1 MKKELYY
8 FYLCDNGTLL
18 TPAYMDNV
26 PHKKQ
31 YRLYADEGYLLTK
44 DDKEFFTQ
52 KFISEA
58 ELPLWKEIKQQG
70 KNY

>member
-8 FYLCDNGTLL
+8 LYLCENGTLL
-18 TPAYMDNV
+18 TPAYMEGV

-44 DDKEFFTQ
+44 NNEEFFSQVFT
-52 KFISEA
+52 SEA
-58 ELPLWKEIKQQG
+58 ELPLWKEVKE
-70 KNY
+70 